1 MYGFRLI
8 LTGKDLILKVT
19 REVIKMNILLM
30 SVIGPVIVS
39 PALLFLSQRWR
50 RALMLIYIAGLLFLA
65 FYLLSGVELGSY
77 SSTIFQ
83 IENKLTLFSF
93 SEHPY
98 SKIAGFG
105 FLFVGAIGLLYGL
118 DVSKPSEQA
127 ASLGALASALGV
139 TFADNFLTLLF
150 FWETL
155 TLTTAA
161 LVFLKKTPHAV
172 RMAFRMLFFSLMSG
186 FSLLVGIIL
195 QYNATGSFELMY
207 PVAGLF
213 FFILGIG
220 IKTAFLPL
228 HLWVPWGYPAANFPC
243 SVLLAAL
250 CTKVGVY
257 TVARVL
263 PPSPFINIMGAC
275 MAIFAVTMALLQSDL
290 RRLLSYHIISQVG
303 YMVAGVGLG
312 VSLSV
317 DGGLLHL
324 VNHMIYKALLFMSA
338 GALIFT
344 AGTEDLHELHGHSE
358 PHDQEKKLSPVW
370 KALPIAFIGALVG
383 ALAISGTP
391 LFNGYVSKYMLKH
404 AMHGVHPAE
413 TLLMVASVGTA
424 LSFSKFV
431 YFGFI
436 KARAKIQ
443 RRLTLSMQAAII
455 ILAASC
461 IITGIWPQVL
471 APVLPHG
478 SSLHVYSVDG
488 VSTALKLVGLG
499 IVAFI
504 LLARVLEKEIKLALP
519 IGVKVVVEST
529 FSSTYSNLL
538 KAMDAFRN
546 VAYRSVFR
554 FLQRLDYK
562 PGKTGISQFINVAN
576 IDFDILL
583 LMFMLGLV
591 LVFMFYFQFSIL
603 GV

>member
-1 MYGFRLI
+1 MLLLSVFAP
-8 LTGKDLILKVT
+8 V
-19 REVIKMNILLM
+19 VVSPILLFT
-30 SVIGPVIVS
+30 SS
-39 PALLFLSQRWR
+39 KWR
-50 RALMLIYIAGLLFLA
+50 RAIMLIYIAGLLFLA
-65 FYLLSGVELGSY
+65 FCLLTGTWPGYGTDLSSVTLG
-77 SSTIFQ
+77 TGT
-83 IENKLTLFSF
+83 KLTLFSF

-127 ASLGALASALGV
+127 IALAAIASAVGV
-139 TFADNFLTLLF
+139 AFADSFLTFLF

-155 TLTTAA
+155 TLSTAA
-161 LVFLKKTPHAV
+161 LVFLRKTPHAV
-172 RMAFRMLFFSLMSG
+172 RMAYRMLFFSLMSG

-195 QYNATGSFELMY
+195 QYNATGTFELMY

-228 HLWVPWGYPAANFPC
+228 HFWVPWGYPAANFPS

-257 TVARVL
+257 AVARVL
-263 PPSPFINIMGAC
+263 PPSYFISTMGAC

-290 RRLLSYHIISQVG
+290 RKLLSYHIISQVG

-344 AGTEDLHELHGHSE
+344 VGTENLHELHA
-358 PHDQEKKLSPVW
+358 PAEKTGAKNKDVLW

-391 LFNGYVSKYMLKH
+391 LFNGYVSKYLLKN
-404 AMHGVHPAE
+404 ATHGVNPVGW
-413 TLLMVASVGTA
+413 LLNVASIGTA

-436 KARAKIQ
+436 KGRAKIQ
-443 RRLTLSMQAAII
+443 RKLNFSMQAAII
-455 ILAASC
+455 VLAASC
-461 IITGIWPQVL
+461 IITGIWPQLL
-471 APVLPHG
+471 ATLLPHG
-478 SSLHVYSVDG
+478 SSLQVYSATG
-488 VSTALKLVGLG
+488 VKTALKLVVGG
-499 IVAFI
+499 IACFI
-504 LLARVLEKEIKLALP
+504 LLARVLEQEIKLSLP
-519 IGVKVVVEST
+519 IGIKLVVDKT
-529 FSSTYSNLL
+529 IFKTYGNFL
-538 KAMDAFRN
+538 KAMGAIRQSAFRS
-546 VAYRSVFR
+546 AFR
-554 FLQRLDYK
+554 LMQRTDYK
-562 PGKTGISQFINVAN
+562 PGRSGVFHFINVAN
-576 IDFDILL
+576 IDFDVML
-583 LMFMLGLV
+583 LMVMLGV
-591 LVFMFYFQFSIL
+591 ALVFLFYMQFGVL
-603 GV
+603 GVGL